1 MPAATVCIT
10 YDFDAVS
17 VWINAYESGD
27 NPLRLNRGIFGA
39 DVAAPRLL
47 DLHDRRSIPATWF
60 IPGHTIESFPEVC
73 GDVWDRGHDIQH
85 HSWSHLASPRFGDR
99 ESEAADFERA
109 IDNIR
114 DLTGRRPTGYRA
126 PGYAWSD
133 HTLDILLDLD
143 FEWDS
148 SIAGATEFTPYY
160 VRSGWQAPRDAPYV
174 RGEQTDIIELPLH
187 WRRDDFPALE
197 FVWRPLL
204 PGYFDENS
212 LFSSWRDQ
220 FEWMYTNVDDG
231 VFILV
236 FHPQTI
242 GKASH
247 IAKLDDFL
255 EELNDKPGVEFALL
269 DDVAAAFRGN

>member
-1 MPAATVCIT
+1 MATVCIT

-27 NPLRLNRGIFGA
+27 NPLRLNRGLFGA

-47 DLHDRRSIPATWF
+47 DLHDDHGVPSTWF
-60 IPGHTIESFPEVC
+60 IPGHTIESFPEIC
-73 GDVWDRGHDIQH
+73 GAIWDRGHDVQH

-99 ESEAADFERA
+99 DAELADFERA
-109 IDNIR
+109 IENIR
-114 DLTGRRPTGYRA
+114 DLTGRPPTGYRA

-133 HTLDILLDLD
+133 HTLDILLELG

-160 VRSGWQAPRDAPYV
+160 VRENWKAPRDEPYD
-174 RGEQTDIIELPLH
+174 RGRATDLVELPLH

-204 PGYFDENS
+204 PGYFDEAS
-212 LFSSWRDQ
+212 VFASWRDQ
-220 FEWMYTNVDDG
+220 FDWMYDNVENG

-247 IAKLDDFL
+247 VAKLDDLLGYF
-255 EELNDKPGVEFALL
+255 DGKPGVEFSLL
-269 DDVAAAFRGN
+269 DDVAADFRAG